1 MHSPM
6 PNSET
11 VAVRVFLVESDPLR
25 VVGFRTLLEPQ
36 DIQVQAGSLD
46 QIGSGASD
54 VVVLSAHSPGDVFEM
69 LARLQV
75 GNIARRAL
83 VVGPK
88 ADDELMLQAVS
99 AGAKGYVEESA
110 AGKTVAEAI
119 RVVHSGSIW
128 APRRVLA
135 SYVERESSS
144 LRQKAS
150 FTEREKMVL
159 RLLVAG
165 RTNKEIGQELHIEE
179 RTVKAHVGKLLRKVG
194 VQNRIALSVHAVTR
208 ALLQ

>member
-1 MHSPM
+1 LHSPM

-11 VAVRVFLVESDPLR
+11 VALRVFLVESDPLR
-25 VVGFRTLLEPQ
+25 VLGFRTLLLPQ
-36 DIQVQAGSLD
+36 GIEIDSGSLNE
-46 QIGSGASD
+46 IGLTGSE

-75 GNIARRAL
+75 GNFRKRAL

-88 ADDELMLQAVS
+88 ADDELVLQAVS

-119 RVVHSGSIW
+119 RVVQSGSIW

-135 SYVERESSS
+135 SFVERESSTT
-144 LRQKAS
+144 RQKSS